1 MSIQIRLYGDLRKK
15 VQQQSDDDSGAPSII
30 NVEKEGIETVS
41 DILKKLSI
49 EESEVS
55 HIFVA
60 YKYSGISKKIRIGDR
75 VSLFP
80 KNMALLYKW
89 YFNKEEN
96 D

>member
-15 VQQQSDDDSGAPSII
+15 VQQQSDDDGAPCII
-30 NVEKEGIETVS
+30 NIENEGTVS

-60 YKYSGISKKIRIGDR
+60 CKYSGISKKIRIGDR
-75 VSLFP
+75 VALFP
-80 KNMALLYKW
+80 KNMGLLYKW

>member
-15 VQQQSDDDSGAPSII
+15 VQQQSDDDGAPSII
-30 NVEKEGIETVS
+30 NVENEGTVS
-41 DILKKLSI
+41 DILKILSI

-55 HIFVA
+55 HIFVDC
-60 YKYSGISKKIRIGDR
+60 KYSGISKKIRIGDR
-75 VSLFP
+75 VALFP
-80 KNMALLYKW
+80 KNMGLLYKW

>member
-15 VQQQSDDDSGAPSII
+15 VQQQSDDDGAPSII
-30 NVEKEGIETVS
+30 NVENEGTVS

-60 YKYSGISKKIRIGDR
+60 CKYSGISKKIRIGDR
-75 VSLFP
+75 VALFP
-80 KNMALLYKW
+80 KNMGLLYKW

>member
-15 VQQQSDDDSGAPSII
+15 VQQQSDDDGAPSII
-30 NVEKEGIETVS
+30 NIENEGIETVS
-41 DILKKLSI
+41 DILKKISI

-60 YKYSGISKKIRIGDR
+60 CKYSGIGKKIRIGDR
-75 VSLFP
+75 VALFP
-80 KNMALLYKW
+80 KNTGLLYKW

>member
-15 VQQQSDDDSGAPSII
+15 VQQQSDDDGAPSII
-30 NVEKEGIETVS
+30 NVENEGTVS

-60 YKYSGISKKIRIGDR
+60 CKYSWISKKIRIGDR
-75 VSLFP
+75 VALFP
-80 KNMALLYKW
+80 KYMGLLYKW